1 MLTVLLAIIGI
12 LALCAFMF
20 VLGAVT
26 FALGCYQKIK
36 DSEGELTAKRFFTF
50 MKGE

>member
-12 LALCAFMF
+12 LALCAGCF